1 MCSSAVLFFMRS
13 FNENL
18 QESRDIL
25 QLIFIYGRENSMIIK
40 NGLIHDA
47 VNREPYI
54 GDIRIVDGKI
64 TEIGISL
71 TVEGDEQIV
80 DASGS
85 SVYPGFVE
93 AHCHLGL
100 DGWGIGF
107 EGADYNEPGDICTP
121 HLRSEDSF
129 NPLDPSVH
137 NAAKGG
143 ITSVATGQGSA
154 NAIGGT
160 WIAVKTVG
168 KCVDDM
174 IIKTPVAMKCALG
187 ENPKRCYRDKG
198 NFARM
203 STASVIR
210 NMMFKAR
217 EYLAK
222 KEKAGDDIFKQ
233 PGFDFKCEAM
243 IPVLKKEIPLK
254 IHAHQANDI
263 LTAIRLA
270 KEFDVNLT
278 IEHVTEGHL
287 IADKLANCPYP
298 LAVGPSLTHATK
310 FELQNKSWETPGI
323 LAAKGCQVSIITDSP
338 VIPQEY
344 LPLCAGLA
352 VKAGMDP
359 FEALKAITINPAR
372 QIGIADRV
380 GSIEV
385 GKDGD
390 IVITNGDPM
399 VSDTAI
405 EKVFINGVSVE

>member
-1 MCSSAVLFFMRS
+1 
-13 FNENL
+13 
-18 QESRDIL
+18 
-25 QLIFIYGRENSMIIK
+25 MIIK

-47 VNREPYI
+47 VNREPYVA
-54 GDIRIVDGKI
+54 DIRVEEGKI
-64 TEIGISL
+64 KEISKSL
-71 TVEGDEQIV
+71 TAAENEKVIDVTGL
-80 DASGS
+80 

-129 NPLDPSVH
+129 NPQDPSVR
-137 NAAKGG
+137 NAALGG
-143 ITSVATGQGSA
+143 VTSVATGQGSA

-168 KCVDDM
+168 ECVDDM

-210 NMMFKAR
+210 NMMFKAK
-217 EYLAK
+217 EYMAK

-278 IEHVTEGHL
+278 IEHVTEGHI

-323 LAAKGCQVSIITDSP
+323 LASKGCQVSIITDSP

-359 FEALKAITINPAR
+359 FEALKAITINPVK

-380 GSIEV
+380 GSIEA
-385 GKDGD
+385 GKDAD
-390 IVITNGDPM
+390 IVITDGDPM
-399 VSDTAI
+399 VSNTAV
-405 EKVFINGVSVE
+405 KTVFINGQVVE

>member
-1 MCSSAVLFFMRS
+1 
-13 FNENL
+13 
-18 QESRDIL
+18 
-25 QLIFIYGRENSMIIK
+25 MIIK

-47 VNREPYI
+47 VNKDAYI
-54 GDIRIVDGKI
+54 ADIRIKEGKI
-64 TEIGISL
+64 EEIKADL
-71 TVEGDEQIV
+71 APEENEECF
-80 DASGS
+80 DAKGLN
-85 SVYPGFVE
+85 VYPGFVE

-107 EGADYNEPGDICTP
+107 EGADYNEHGDVCTP

-129 NPLDPSVH
+129 NPQDPTVSQ
-137 NAAKGG
+137 AAKAG

-154 NAIGGT
+154 NPIGGT

-168 KCVDDM
+168 ECVDDM

-187 ENPKRCYRDKG
+187 ENPKRVYRDKG
-198 NFARM
+198 NAARM

-210 NMMFKAR
+210 GILFKAK

-222 KEKAGDDIFKQ
+222 KEAAGDDIFKR
-233 PGFDFKCEAM
+233 PAFDFKCEAM

-263 LTAIRLA
+263 LTAIRIA
-270 KEFDVNLT
+270 KEFDVLLT
-278 IEHVTEGHL
+278 IEHVTEGHV
-287 IADKLANCPYP
+287 IADKLENCPYP
-298 LAVGPSLTHATK
+298 LAVGPSLTHASK
-310 FELQNKSWETPGI
+310 FELQNKSWTTPGI
-323 LAAKGCQVSIITDSP
+323 LAKKGCQVSIITDSP

-359 FEALKAITINPAR
+359 FDALKAITINPAK

-380 GSIEV
+380 GSLEV
-385 GKDGD
+385 GKDAD

-399 VSDTAI
+399 VSDTCVC
-405 EKVFINGVSVE
+405 KVFIDGKEVK

>member
-1 MCSSAVLFFMRS
+1 
-13 FNENL
+13 
-18 QESRDIL
+18 
-25 QLIFIYGRENSMIIK
+25 MIIK

-47 VNREPYI
+47 VNREPYVA
-54 GDIRIVDGKI
+54 DIRVEEGKI
-64 TEIGISL
+64 KEISKSL
-71 TVEGDEQIV
+71 TAAENERVIDVTGL
-80 DASGS
+80 

-129 NPLDPSVH
+129 NPQDPSVR
-137 NAAKGG
+137 NAALGG
-143 ITSVATGQGSA
+143 VTSVATGQGSA

-168 KCVDDM
+168 NCVDDM

-187 ENPKRCYRDKG
+187 ENPKRCYREKG
-198 NFARM
+198 NAARM

-210 NMMFKAR
+210 NMMFKAQ
-217 EYLAK
+217 EYLQK
-222 KEKAGDDIFKQ
+222 KEAAGDDIFKK
-233 PGFDFKCEAM
+233 PAFDFKCEAM

-270 KEFDVNLT
+270 KEFDVLLT
-278 IEHVTEGHL
+278 IEQVTEGHL
-287 IADKLANCPYP
+287 IADKLENCPYP

-310 FELQNKSWETPGI
+310 FELQNKSWTTPGI
-323 LAAKGCQVSIITDSP
+323 LAARGCQVSIITDSP

-359 FEALKAITINPAR
+359 FEALKAITINPAK

-380 GSIEV
+380 GSIET
-385 GKDGD
+385 GKDAD
-390 IVITNGDPM
+390 LVITNGDPM

-405 EKVFINGVSVE
+405 VEVFINGNKVE

>member
-1 MCSSAVLFFMRS
+1 
-13 FNENL
+13 
-18 QESRDIL
+18 
-25 QLIFIYGRENSMIIK
+25 MIIK
-40 NGLIHDA
+40 NGSVNDA
-47 VNREPYI
+47 VNREAYVA
-54 GDIRIVDGKI
+54 DIRITDGKI
-64 TEIGISL
+64 IEIGRDL
-71 TVEGDEQIV
+71 TINEGEEVI
-80 DASGS
+80 DATGLN
-85 SVYPGFVE
+85 VYPGFVE

-100 DGWGIGF
+100 DGYGIGF

-129 NPLDPSVH
+129 NPLDPTVRS
-137 NAAKGG
+137 AARGG
-143 ITSVATGQGSA
+143 VTSVATGQGSA

-168 KCVDDM
+168 NCVDDM

-187 ENPKRCYRDKG
+187 ENPKRCYREKG
-198 NFARM
+198 NAARM

-210 NMMFKAR
+210 NMLFKAR
-217 EYLAK
+217 EYLNK

-233 PGFDFKCEAM
+233 PAFDFKCEAM

-270 KEFDVNLT
+270 REFDVNLT

-287 IADKLANCPYP
+287 IADKLAEYSYP
-298 LAVGPSLTHATK
+298 LAVGPSLTHASK
-310 FELQNKSWETPGI
+310 FELQNKSWTTPGI

-372 QIGIADRV
+372 QIRISDRV
-380 GSIEV
+380 GSIEI
-385 GKDGD
+385 GKDAD
-390 IVITNGDPM
+390 IVITDGDPM
-399 VSDTAI
+399 VSSTAI
-405 EKVFINGVSVE
+405 KKVFINGEAVD

>member
-1 MCSSAVLFFMRS
+1 
-13 FNENL
+13 
-18 QESRDIL
+18 
-25 QLIFIYGRENSMIIK
+25 MIIK
-40 NGLIHDA
+40 NGLVFDS
-47 VNREPYI
+47 VNREPYKA
-54 GDIRIVDGKI
+54 DVRVEDGKI
-64 TEIGISL
+64 KEIKSGL
-71 TVEGDEQIV
+71 KAKKGETVI
-80 DASGS
+80 DAAGLR
-85 SVYPGFVE
+85 VYPGFVD

-107 EGADYNEPGDICTP
+107 EGADYNESGDVCTP
-121 HLRSEDSF
+121 QLRAEDSF
-129 NPLDPSVH
+129 NPQDPTVRH
-137 NAAKGG
+137 AAKAGV
-143 ITSVATGQGSA
+143 TTVATGQGSA

-160 WIAVKTVG
+160 WIAVKTTG
-168 KCVDDM
+168 DCVDDM
-174 IIKTPVAMKCALG
+174 IIKNPIAMKCALG

-198 NFARM
+198 NCARM

-210 NMMFKAR
+210 NMLFKAR

-222 KEKAGDDIFKQ
+222 KEAAGDDVFKK
-233 PGFDFKCEAM
+233 PAFDFKCEAM

-270 KEFDVNLT
+270 KEFDVLLT

-287 IADKLANCPYP
+287 IADKLENCTYP
-298 LAVGPSLTHATK
+298 LAVGPTLTHATK
-310 FELQNKSWETPGI
+310 FELQNKSWVTPGI
-323 LAAKGCQVSIITDSP
+323 LAAKGCHVSIITDSP

-359 FEALKAITINPAR
+359 FEALKAITINPAEH
-372 QIGIADRV
+372 IGAAERV

-385 GKDGD
+385 GKDAD
-390 IVITNGDPM
+390 LVIADGDPM

-405 EKVFINGVSVE
+405 KTVFINGVPVD

>member
-1 MCSSAVLFFMRS
+1 
-13 FNENL
+13 
-18 QESRDIL
+18 
-25 QLIFIYGRENSMIIK
+25 MIIK
-40 NGLIHDA
+40 NGSVNDA
-47 VNREPYI
+47 VNREAYVA
-54 GDIRIVDGKI
+54 DIRITDGKI
-64 TEIGISL
+64 AEIGRDL
-71 TVEGDEQIV
+71 TINEGEEVI
-80 DASGS
+80 DATGLN
-85 SVYPGFVE
+85 VYPGFVE

-100 DGWGIGF
+100 DGYGIGF

-129 NPLDPSVH
+129 NPLDPTVRS
-137 NAAKGG
+137 AARGG
-143 ITSVATGQGSA
+143 VTSVATGQGSA

-168 KCVDDM
+168 NCVDDM

-187 ENPKRCYRDKG
+187 ENPKRCYREKG
-198 NFARM
+198 NAARM

-210 NMMFKAR
+210 NMLFKAR
-217 EYLAK
+217 EYLNK

-233 PGFDFKCEAM
+233 PAFDFKCEAM

-270 KEFDVNLT
+270 REFDVNLT

-287 IADKLANCPYP
+287 IADKLAEYSYP
-298 LAVGPSLTHATK
+298 LAVGPSLTHASK
-310 FELQNKSWETPGI
+310 FELQNKSWTTPGI

-372 QIGIADRV
+372 QIGISDRV
-380 GSIEV
+380 GSIEI
-385 GKDGD
+385 GKDAD
-390 IVITNGDPM
+390 IVITDGDPM
-399 VSDTAI
+399 VSSTAI
-405 EKVFINGVSVE
+405 KKVFINGEAVD

>member
-1 MCSSAVLFFMRS
+1 
-13 FNENL
+13 
-18 QESRDIL
+18 
-25 QLIFIYGRENSMIIK
+25 MIIK
-40 NGLIHDA
+40 NGSVNDA
-47 VNREPYI
+47 VNREAYVA
-54 GDIRIVDGKI
+54 DIRITDGKI
-64 TEIGISL
+64 AEIGRDL
-71 TVEGDEQIV
+71 TVNEGEEVI
-80 DASGS
+80 DATGLN
-85 SVYPGFVE
+85 VYPGFVE

-100 DGWGIGF
+100 DGYGIGF

-129 NPLDPSVH
+129 NPLDPTVRS
-137 NAAKGG
+137 AARGG
-143 ITSVATGQGSA
+143 VTSVATGQGSA

-168 KCVDDM
+168 NCVDDM

-187 ENPKRCYRDKG
+187 ENPKRCYREKG
-198 NFARM
+198 NAARM

-210 NMMFKAR
+210 NMLFKAR
-217 EYLAK
+217 EYLNK

-233 PGFDFKCEAM
+233 PAFDFKCEAM

-287 IADKLANCPYP
+287 IADKLAEYSYP
-298 LAVGPSLTHATK
+298 LAVGPSLTHASK
-310 FELQNKSWETPGI
+310 FELQNKSWTTPGI

-352 VKAGMDP
+352 VKAGMDQ
-359 FEALKAITINPAR
+359 FEALKAITINPAK
-372 QIGIADRV
+372 QIGISDRV
-380 GSIEV
+380 GSIEI
-385 GKDGD
+385 GKDAD
-390 IVITNGDPM
+390 IVITDGDPM
-399 VSDTAI
+399 VSSTAI
-405 EKVFINGVSVE
+405 KKVFINGETVD

>member
-1 MCSSAVLFFMRS
+1 
-13 FNENL
+13 
-18 QESRDIL
+18 
-25 QLIFIYGRENSMIIK
+25 MIIR

-47 VNREPYI
+47 VNREPYVAN
-54 GDIRIVDGKI
+54 IRVEDGKI
-64 TEIGISL
+64 REIGRIKPRKGEEIID
-71 TVEGDEQIV
+71 V
-80 DASGS
+80 SGS

-121 HLRSEDSF
+121 QLRAEDSF
-129 NPLDPSVH
+129 NPLDPSVR

-143 ITSVATGQGSA
+143 VTSVATGQGSA

-168 KCVDDM
+168 ECVDDM
-174 IIKTPVAMKCALG
+174 IIKTPVAMKGALG

-203 STASVIR
+203 STAAVIR

-217 EYLAK
+217 EYLQK
-222 KEKAGDDIFKQ
+222 KESAGDDLAKR
-233 PGFDFKCEAM
+233 PPFDFKCEAM
-243 IPVLKKEIPLK
+243 IPVLRKEIPLK
-254 IHAHQANDI
+254 LHAHQANDI

-270 KEFDVNLT
+270 KEFDVLLT

-287 IADKLANCPYP
+287 IADKLAECPYP
-298 LAVGPSLTHATK
+298 LAVGPSLTHASK

-359 FEALKAITINPAR
+359 FDALKAITINPAR

-380 GSIEV
+380 GSIEI
-385 GKDGD
+385 GKDAD
-390 IVITNGDPM
+390 LVITDGDPM

-405 EKVFINGVSVE
+405 KTVFIDGKII

>member
-1 MCSSAVLFFMRS
+1 
-13 FNENL
+13 
-18 QESRDIL
+18 
-25 QLIFIYGRENSMIIK
+25 MIIK

-47 VNREPYI
+47 VNREPYVA
-54 GDIRIVDGKI
+54 DIRVEEGKI
-64 TEIGISL
+64 KEIGKSL
-71 TVEGDEQIV
+71 TAAENEKVKDVTGL
-80 DASGS
+80 

-129 NPLDPSVH
+129 NPQDPSVR
-137 NAAKGG
+137 NAALGG
-143 ITSVATGQGSA
+143 VTSVATGQGSA

-168 KCVDDM
+168 ECVDDM

-210 NMMFKAR
+210 NMMFKAK

-243 IPVLKKEIPLK
+243 IPVLKREIPLK

-278 IEHVTEGHL
+278 IEHVTEGHI

-298 LAVGPSLTHATK
+298 LAVGPSLTHASK

-323 LAAKGCQVSIITDSP
+323 LARKGCQVSIITDSP

-359 FEALKAITINPAR
+359 FEALKAITINPAK

-380 GSIEV
+380 GSIEA
-385 GKDGD
+385 GKDAD
-390 IVITNGDPM
+390 IVITDGDPM
-399 VSDTAI
+399 VSNTAV
-405 EKVFINGVSVE
+405 KTVFINGQVVE

>member
-1 MCSSAVLFFMRS
+1 
-13 FNENL
+13 
-18 QESRDIL
+18 
-25 QLIFIYGRENSMIIK
+25 MIIK

-47 VNREPYI
+47 VNREPYVA
-54 GDIRIVDGKI
+54 DIRVEEGKI
-64 TEIGISL
+64 KEISKSL
-71 TVEGDEQIV
+71 TAAENEKVIDVTGL
-80 DASGS
+80 

-129 NPLDPSVH
+129 NPQDPSVR
-137 NAAKGG
+137 NAALGG
-143 ITSVATGQGSA
+143 VTSVATGQGSA

-168 KCVDDM
+168 ECVDDM

-210 NMMFKAR
+210 NMMFKAK
-217 EYLAK
+217 EYMAK

-278 IEHVTEGHL
+278 IEHVTEGHI

-323 LAAKGCQVSIITDSP
+323 LASKGCQVSIITDSP

-359 FEALKAITINPAR
+359 FEALKAITINPAK

-380 GSIEV
+380 GSIEA
-385 GKDGD
+385 GKDAD
-390 IVITNGDPM
+390 IVITDGDPM
-399 VSDTAI
+399 VSNTAV
-405 EKVFINGVSVE
+405 KTVFINGQVVE

>member
-1 MCSSAVLFFMRS
+1 
-13 FNENL
+13 
-18 QESRDIL
+18 
-25 QLIFIYGRENSMIIK
+25 MIIK
-40 NGLIHDA
+40 NGSVNDA
-47 VNREPYI
+47 VNREAYVA
-54 GDIRIVDGKI
+54 DIRITDGKI
-64 TEIGISL
+64 AEIGRDL
-71 TVEGDEQIV
+71 TINEGEEVI
-80 DASGS
+80 DATGLN
-85 SVYPGFVE
+85 VYPGFVE

-100 DGWGIGF
+100 DGYGIGF

-129 NPLDPSVH
+129 NPLDPTVRS
-137 NAAKGG
+137 AARGG
-143 ITSVATGQGSA
+143 VTSVATGQGSA

-168 KCVDDM
+168 NCVDDM

-187 ENPKRCYRDKG
+187 ENPKRCYREKG
-198 NFARM
+198 NAARM

-210 NMMFKAR
+210 NMLFKAR
-217 EYLAK
+217 EYLNK

-233 PGFDFKCEAM
+233 PAFDFKCEAM

-270 KEFDVNLT
+270 KEFDVDLT

-287 IADKLANCPYP
+287 IADKLAEYSYP
-298 LAVGPSLTHATK
+298 LAVGPSLTHASK
-310 FELQNKSWETPGI
+310 FELQNKSWTTPGI

-372 QIGIADRV
+372 QIGISDRV
-380 GSIEV
+380 GSIEI
-385 GKDGD
+385 GKDAD
-390 IVITNGDPM
+390 IVITDGDPM
-399 VSDTAI
+399 VSSTAI
-405 EKVFINGVSVE
+405 KKVFINGEAVD

>member
-1 MCSSAVLFFMRS
+1 
-13 FNENL
+13 
-18 QESRDIL
+18 
-25 QLIFIYGRENSMIIK
+25 MIIK
-40 NGLIHDA
+40 NGLIFDT
-47 VNREPYI
+47 VNKEPYVS
-54 GDIRIVDGKI
+54 DVRFTNGKI
-64 TEIGISL
+64 TEIGKDL
-71 TVEGDEQIV
+71 KVEDGEECI
-80 DASGS
+80 DATGLN
-85 SVYPGFVE
+85 VYPGFID

-121 HLRSEDSF
+121 QLRSEDSF
-129 NPLDPSVH
+129 NPLDPSVR
-137 NAAKGG
+137 NAALGG
-143 ITSVATGQGSA
+143 VTSVATGQGSA

-168 KCVDDM
+168 ECVDDM

-187 ENPKRCYRDKG
+187 ENPKRCYREKG
-198 NFARM
+198 NAARM

-210 NMMFKAR
+210 NMMFKAK

-222 KEKAGDDIFKQ
+222 KEAAGDDIFKR
-233 PGFDFKCEAM
+233 PAFDFKCEAM

-270 KEFDVNLT
+270 KEFDVLLT

-287 IADKLANCPYP
+287 IADKLENCPYP

-310 FELQNKSWETPGI
+310 FELQNKSWSTPGI
-323 LAAKGCQVSIITDSP
+323 LADRGCQVSIITDSP

-359 FEALKAITINPAR
+359 FEALKAITINPAK

-380 GSIEV
+380 GSLEI
-385 GKDGD
+385 GKDAD
-390 IVITNGDPM
+390 IVITDGDPM
-399 VSDTAI
+399 ISNTAI
-405 EKVFINGVSVE
+405 KRVFIDGNEIL